1 MNNSPKIKRK
11 ENKLLGINPL
21 KESVVFK
28 IPSTTLTEEDL
39 KKTNKKKILLLK
51 LN

>member
-1 MNNSPKIKRK
+1 MNNSTEIKRK
-11 ENKLLGINPL
+11 ANKLLGINPL

-39 KKTNKKKILLLK
+39 KKTNEQKHLVT
-51 LN
+51 

>member
-39 KKTNKKKILLLK
+39 KKTNKQKHLVT
-51 LN
+51 